1 MYFDDDCVILNHV
14 SHQLV
19 CILPQLTPHIILTY
33 LLKITSTGKLDSDS
47 EDDLAEIATLLHKQN
62 TVRKMK
68 ELEQRE
74 KYNAGDPG
82 GNHNWNDNKPYVPR
96 SYSPYTSK
104 SCSVSAR

>member
-1 MYFDDDCVILNHV
+1 MI
-14 SHQLV
+14 SA
-19 CILPQLTPHIILTY
+19 
-33 LLKITSTGKLDSDS
+33 GKLDSDS

-104 SCSVSAR
+104 SLLVRAR